1 MGDLSGKTALVT
13 GAGRG
18 IGAGIAR
25 RLARDGAQVICNY
38 SRAAAEA
45 EALAA
50 EIGGG
55 AFAVKADITDLA
67 QIEAMFTE
75 IDRRVGH
82 LDILVNNAGRGGS
95 APLAETTPEMFDA
108 IFGLNTRGTFF
119 VTKAASALLR
129 DGGRIINISSTTTR
143 VRMSGLATYAASKS
157 AVEAFT
163 RNWAAEFAPR
173 KITVNSVVPGIVD
186 TDLIAYMSAERKARS
201 VATVPLG
208 RMGRPEDIADVVA
221 FLASDDARWVTS
233 HEIVASGGN

>member
-50 EIGGG
+50 VIGGG

-67 QIEAMFTE
+67 HIEAMFGE
-75 IDRRVGH
+75 IGRRVGH

-143 VRMSGLATYAASKS
+143 VRMAGLATYAASKS

-173 KITVNSVVPGIVD
+173 RITVNSVVPSCGPGLK
-186 TDLIAYMSAERKARS
+186 TPLTPMPGMSDNNSNTFSSASSLTLAATFSGFS
-201 VATVPLG
+201 VACNKPSWTLLL
-208 RMGRPEDIADVVA
+208 
-221 FLASDDARWVTS
+221 LASSILA
-233 HEIVASGGN
+233 